1 MLETMRRMIEQ
12 QQQASILQQQQIAQ
26 QQLQATQQ
34 QEQIGLLRD
43 ALLASQ
49 RFQAEMQQQ
58 QMTVIRD
65 GIVAAQQTATA
76 AVERATATAATA
88 PHGQRPGSIA
98 DFMKLNPK
106 AFTGNEEPL
115 AAEQWLTD
123 MTNFLEAANIPAADH
138 VKVVKIQLKDIAR
151 SWWLAEEAKQHGQ
164 LTWKQF
170 SDGFYERFFPQ
181 RTKQEMGEK
190 FLRLKQWD
198 KTVDQYAAEF
208 QRLSRFAPNMVK
220 EEIDWASRL

>member
-1 MLETMRRMIEQ
+1 
-12 QQQASILQQQQIAQ
+12 
-26 QQLQATQQ
+26 
-34 QEQIGLLRD
+34 
-43 ALLASQ
+43 
-49 RFQAEMQQQ
+49 MQQQ
-58 QMTVIRD
+58 QMTVMRD

-76 AVERATATAATA
+76 AVERATATAATT

-98 DFMKLNPK
+98 NFMKLNPK

-123 MTNFLEAANIPAADH
+123 MTNFLEAANIPASDH
-138 VKVVKIQLKDIAR
+138 VKVVKIQLKGIAR
-151 SWWLAEEAKQHGQ
+151 SWWLAEEGKQQGQ

-181 RTKQEMGEK
+181 TAKQEMGEK

-208 QRLSRFAPNMVK
+208 QRLSRFAPNMVR
-220 EEIDWASRL
+220 EEIDRASRLQQGLRIIVKKHLASHQLDTYDQVLTASRRVERVENEENQNGQQK